1 MKKKYYEFMNEL
13 SSDELYEGLLGY
25 GLFNDKLPPVLTSK
39 VFLIIAKWQIRY
51 LAIPKRQ
58 ATVTCRLKSSIISM
72 IFPPL
77 KRPIIE

>member
-39 VFLIIAKWQIRY
+39 VFSDYCQMANPVFGNTK
-51 LAIPKRQ
+51 
-58 ATVTCRLKSSIISM
+58 ATNHSDLSIKKFDHFYDISSIKA
-72 IFPPL
+72 PDN
-77 KRPIIE
+77 

>member
-1 MKKKYYEFMNEL
+1 MNEL

-25 GLFNDKLPPVLTSK
+25 GLFNDKLPPFLTSK
-39 VFLIIAKWQIRY
+39 VFFDYCQMAN
-51 LAIPKRQ
+51 PERQ
-58 ATVTCRLKSSIISM
+58 VTVTCRLKSSIISM